1 MKQVN
6 LLELFKENKNNS
18 INSGK
23 QNYEE
28 EMEDLCC
35 SYLIPILKKHITDEE
50 KTPLFI
56 KALKTFDDKGYT
68 NRDNLSDDDDT
79 LNYLTYIECLS
90 YTKYNSD
97 MLNSN
102 LKEETKIDII
112 VNDFL
117 DSNIEDELKTGLEDE

>member
-6 LLELFKENKNNS
+6 LLEIFKESKKNS

-28 EMEDLCC
+28 EMEELCC
-35 SYLIPILKKHITDEE
+35 SYVINILKKHITDEE

-56 KALKTFDDKGYT
+56 KTLKTFDDKGYT
-68 NRDNLSDDDDT
+68 NRDNLSDDDEIQ
-79 LNYLTYIECLS
+79 NYYTYIQCLS

-102 LKEETKIDII
+102 LNEKTKIDII
-112 VNDFL
+112 VNDL
-117 DSNIEDELKTGLEDE
+117 LNNNIEDELKMGLED